1 MIPYMFENVAYHFQ
15 GDGVVGHQVNNSL
28 GKASK
33 EMSIFWVTDLVT
45 AKG

>member
-1 MIPYMFENVAYHFQ
+1 MFENMKYNLE
-15 GDGVVGHQVNNSL
+15 GDGVVGHQENNSL
-28 GKASK
+28 GKALK